1 MDFIRDL
8 EQSEV
13 LICCSPNWNTGSE
26 IKRSGTIWD
35 EHVDNIP
42 RLSLRGKLVAIV
54 GLGDSAAFSKYFCD
68 AMEEIYRS
76 FESAGGRMIG
86 HVSAEEYI
94 FDASKSVIDGMFRGL
109 HLDDDN
115 ESEKTDYRLESWVRA
130 IFKS

>member
-1 MDFIRDL
+1 M
-8 EQSEV
+8 
-13 LICCSPNWNTGSE
+13 
-26 IKRSGTIWD
+26 
-35 EHVDNIP
+35 DNIP
-42 RLSLRGKLVAIV
+42 RLSLSGKPVAIV

-76 FESAGGRMIG
+76 FESAGGHMIG